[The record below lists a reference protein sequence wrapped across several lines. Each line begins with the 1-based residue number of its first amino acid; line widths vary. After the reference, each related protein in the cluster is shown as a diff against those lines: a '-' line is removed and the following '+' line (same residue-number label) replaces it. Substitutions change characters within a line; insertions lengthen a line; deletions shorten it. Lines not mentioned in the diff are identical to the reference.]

1 MHSRAARTPSRRA
14 RRSTRIVLTAAITT
28 AALVVAAAPGLA
40 APAEPPLPKPESP
53 WTKPTKV
60 DVPATPAG
68 VTKAP
73 ASRAETEPPSEVAA
87 WRTAQKAR
95 TRGGTA
101 TAGTTTAGT
110 AGTAAAADIPPYVP
124 EGQGDVPWHR
134 ILDTRL
140 DDALVA
146 RVNLSD
152 GNLMLAA
159 TDFDIAGVGQKLQ
172 LARTYNSLE
181 APWGKVS
188 QRWWQGYERYLQISD
203 TEVDV
208 LDATGA
214 GLRFKET
221 STGGFT
227 TPTGYSKDLTKNADG
242 AYTLTDR
249 KSGSRDTY
257 DANGTLTKVTDKN
270 KGTITVDQHDEG
282 DEHKGF
288 KLTGTRSGRWIDLVK
303 TYPNQWQAKDHTGR
317 TAVFDL
323 DADGNLAKVTD
334 TAGKA
339 TGYEYDGDGRVTKVT
354 TPEGTVTVFTYDD
367 QNRVTS
373 MLRATESTGSGHTGP
388 TWRYDYSA
396 TTPKDAGT
404 TTVTDPDGDQTLYI
418 HNADG
423 EVTKVTDPLQHSR
436 HAKYTNHLTQTSTD
450 AMGTGADGT
459 GGNTTTYGW
468 DSRNNPKSATL
479 PMGATA
485 SVTAYQT
492 IAGTDLPNDFTSA
505 DGRKDTFKYDTNGNT
520 MSVTTSGT
528 AGATRE
534 YTYNKATPTCG
545 GFEGQRCTAK
555 DGNGKVTSFSYDGK
569 GNLSKVTP
577 PAPLGPTTYTYDAL
591 GRVETATDGRGIKTV
606 YVYDTRDRVKTV
618 SSTNS
623 TVTYSYDGDGNV
635 RSRTDVSG
643 TTKWDYDELNRERVR
658 TLQNG
663 AQTALAYTP
672 GGDVDHY
679 TDPTGKTD
687 YTWDAAGRLD
697 HLTAPDGKK
706 TDFDHDYNDK
716 RTKTIYPGGT
726 TQSFT
731 IDKNGRPSAVT
742 TTSGTTTLVDLTYSY
757 ASAGKDTTKI
767 RTRTDNAT
775 GRKTTYTYD
784 SQERLSYALEADSA
798 GTRTASWLYC
808 WDKAGN
814 LTSQDGT
821 AATCPGSAA
830 FTYNDASEL
839 TAQTGS
845 ATPWSYDKTGNETA
859 GGRTAATARTNETWT
874 DYSQLSGITQ
884 GGTNHD
890 LVHAGT
896 DNSER
901 TKLGSTWFHH
911 TALGLASTTTNGVD
925 TGFIREPAG
934 TLNSM
939 TTGGKSYYYLT
950 DATGNVL
957 GLVDDAGKRTHTYAY
972 GPTGLPR
979 ATPTEA
985 VPQPFRYTG
994 AYLDPTG
1001 LYKMGAR
1008 YYDPQLGRFNQP
1020 DPSGQEKNPYLY
1032 AGGDFINNADPSGLL
1047 SIGGVL
1053 EGLGKGSDLIN
1064 TGIAAFQGDTRAAWA
1079 SVAGWAV
1086 GTAAGLTCG
1095 ALTAGTGV
1103 GAAAAP
1109 AVCAGV
1115 GYYAGEIVS
1124 GAIKG
1129 D

>member
-14 RRSTRIVLTAAITT
+14 RRSPRIALTAAIAT

-40 APAEPPLPKPESP
+40 APYEPPLPKPESP

-73 ASRAETEPPSEVAA
+73 RSEAEAGVSSEVTA
-87 WRTAQKAR
+87 WRAAQKAR
-95 TRGGTA
+95 TTGGTA
-101 TAGTTTAGT
+101 TSR
-110 AGTAAAADIPPYVP
+110 TAAAEAVPYLP
-124 EGQGDVPWHR
+124 EGQGQVPWHR
-134 ILDTRL
+134 RLDTRL
-140 DDALVA
+140 SDTTVA
-146 RVNLSD
+146 RVSLSN

-188 QRWWQGYERYLQISD
+188 QRWWQGYERYLQVND
-203 TEVDV
+203 GEVDV
-208 LDATGA
+208 FDATGDL
-214 GLRFKET
+214 LRFTEK
-221 STGGFT
+221 TGGGYT
-227 TPTGYSKDLTKNADG
+227 TPTGYSKDLAKNTDG
-242 AYTLTDR
+242 TYTLTDR

-270 KGTITVDQHDEG
+270 KGTITVDQHDETG
-282 DEHKGF
+282 ELKGF
-288 KLTGTRSGRWIDLVK
+288 KLTETRSGRWIDLVK
-303 TYPNQWQAKDHTGR
+303 TYPNQWQATDHTGR

-323 DADGNLAKVTD
+323 DSAGYVGKVTD

-339 TGYEYDGDGRVTKVT
+339 TDYTYDGDGRIIKVI
-354 TPEGTVTVFTYDD
+354 TPEGTTTVFTYDD
-367 QNRVTS
+367 HNRVTS
-373 MLRATESTGSGHTGP
+373 MLRATESTSNGHTGP

-396 TTPKDAGT
+396 ATPAEAGT
-404 TTVTDPDGDQTLYI
+404 TTVTDPDGDKTVYT

-436 HAKYTNHLTQTSTD
+436 HTKYVNHLTQTATD

-459 GGNTTTYGW
+459 GGNVTTYGW
-468 DSRNNPKSATL
+468 DSRNNATSAKL
-479 PMGATA
+479 PLGATA
-485 SVTAYQT
+485 AVTAYQT

-569 GNLSKVTP
+569 GNLAKVTP
-577 PAPLGPTTYTYDAL
+577 PAPLGATTYTYDEL

-606 YVYDTRDRVKTV
+606 YAYDTRDRVKTV
-618 SSTNS
+618 SSPNS

-635 RSRTDVSG
+635 TSRTDASG
-643 TTKWDYDELNRERVR
+643 TTRWDHDKLNRESVR

-663 AQTALAYTP
+663 AQTVLAYTP
-672 GGDVDHY
+672 GGEVDHY

-697 HLTAPDGKK
+697 YLTDPAGKK
-706 TDFDHDYNDK
+706 TDFDYDKNDK
-716 RTKTIYPGGT
+716 RTETVYPGGT

-731 IDKNGRPSAVT
+731 IDKNGRPSAVK

-798 GTRTASWLYC
+798 GARTASWLYC

-814 LTSQDGT
+814 LTAQDGT
-821 AATCPGSAA
+821 ASTCPTTPTW
-830 FTYNDASEL
+830 TYNDASEL
-839 TAQTGS
+839 TAQNGSTTG
-845 ATPWSYDKTGNETA
+845 WSYDKTGNEAA

-874 DYSQLSGITQ
+874 DYSQLSGITV
-884 GGTNHD
+884 GGTNRD
-890 LVHAGT
+890 VVHAGT

-979 ATPTEA
+979 TTPTEA

-1001 LYKMGAR
+1001 VYKMGAR
-1008 YYDPQLGRFNQP
+1008 YYDPQLGRFTQP

-1032 AGGDFINNADPSGLL
+1032 AGGDFINNSDPTGLFSFPDVSGA
-1047 SIGGVL
+1047 L
-1053 EGLGKGSDLIN
+1053 E
-1064 TGIAAFQGDTRAAWA
+1064 WA
-1079 SVAGWAV
+1079 SLTQKIMSGDEQGAYAAKV
-1086 GTAAGLTCG
+1086 GILVGI
-1095 ALTAGTGV
+1095 GTEMV
-1103 GAAAAP
+1103 CGAAAA
-1109 AVCAGV
+1109 AGAAATL
-1115 GYYAGEIVS
+1115 GLSIGAGITGCTMLS
-1124 GAIKG
+1124 MGLGAAAAAG
-1129 D
+1129 TEAAL